1 MNHRV
6 VSLGFLTFVFVGL
19 IMLFTGGLPA
29 HAATFTV
36 NLTPDAND
44 VIPGD
49 GACDSDIGTLGDQ
62 CTLRAAIQEANVL
75 AGVDVISVP
84 VGTYSVSLGSL
95 NVLSDTLISG
105 VLSTTTIVDGSGNST
120 NGVFLVS
127 VPSNLTPTVTISNLT
142 IRNGSY
148 FFDGGGVRN
157 EGGNLTLSDTRVIS
171 NSTSN
176 GSGGGIANS
185 GTMTV
190 TSSSILSNT
199 ADPGGDYGGGI
210 YNTGTLTLINSVV
223 SNNREFDPAAG
234 GGGIYNTSSGTLI
247 LTNTMMLSN
256 TAAYNGGGI
265 YNFGLLTMTG
275 SSVLSNTSSTYG
287 GGLFTPGAATIASS
301 TFGNNSAL
309 ASGGIYAISS
319 LVLTNTIV
327 ISNTAQDS
335 AGGLSTVS
343 VATITNSSILDN
355 VAGISGTVKSGGGIS
370 FSGVLSLVGSVVKG
384 NRTTNYGGGIYA
396 ASSGSLVISGTTV
409 SNNSAI
415 NVITP
420 SESLGGGLF
429 VNSIPVT
436 FTNSTLS
443 GNTSSGEGGGIY
455 HYNAA
460 LNLVNST
467 VSGNTANGSGGGI
480 NFFNPSGGNTPTA
493 TLNNVTITN
502 NEADNDHNSSGDGG
516 GFYSFGY
523 GTVNVKNSI
532 LAGNLGPS
540 TSPDGYNTFNSPFVS
555 LGYNLIGVITGTDG
569 FTATGDITNTAPLL
583 SPLQNNGGSTFTH
596 ALLVSSPARDH
607 GNPAGCTD
615 HLGNL
620 LTTDQRGSARPIGP
634 RCDIGAYEGL
644 FIFLPLIRR

>member
-6 VSLGFLTFVFVGL
+6 VSLGFLTFLFVCL
-19 IMLFTGGLPA
+19 AVIFTGGLPA

-36 NLTPDAND
+36 NLPTDAGD
-44 VIPGD
+44 LIAGD
-49 GACDSDIGTLGDQ
+49 GVCDSDLGTGGDQ
-62 CTLRAAIQEANVL
+62 CTLRAAIQEANAL
-75 AGVDVISVP
+75 GGSDVISVP
-84 VGTYSVSLGSL
+84 VGTYTLSLGSL
-95 NVLSDTLISG
+95 NVLSDTLING
-105 VLSTTTIVDGSGNST
+105 VLSSTTIVDGG
-120 NGVFLVS
+120 GLDGIFLIS
-127 VPSNLTPTVTISNLT
+127 VPSNVTPTVTLSNLT

-157 EGGNLTLSDTRVIS
+157 EGGNVTLSDTRVIT
-171 NSTSN
+171 NSTFSN
-176 GSGGGIANS
+176 GGGIANT

-190 TSSSILSNT
+190 THSSIISNT
-199 ADPGGDYGGGI
+199 TDDYGGGI
-210 YNTGTLTLINSVV
+210 YNTGRLTLINSEV
-223 SNNREFDPAAG
+223 SHNTEFDSFGG
-234 GGGIYNTSSGTLI
+234 GGGIYNTASGVLI
-247 LTNTMMLSN
+247 LTNTMILSN

-265 YNFGLLTMTG
+265 YNFGVLTMTG
-275 SSVLSNTSSTYG
+275 SSVMSNTSLSYG

-301 TFGNNSAL
+301 TFRNNSAV

-319 LVLTNTIV
+319 LNITNTTI

-355 VAGISGTVKSGGGIS
+355 VAGISGTLKSGGGIS
-370 FSGVLSLVGSVVKG
+370 LGGKLTLVSSVVQG
-384 NRTTNYGGGIYA
+384 NQAYNYGGGIYA
-396 ASSGSLVISGTTV
+396 ASSGSLTISNTTV

-420 SESLGGGLF
+420 SESLGGGIF

-443 GNTSSGEGGGIY
+443 GNTSSGDGGGIY
-455 HYNAA
+455 HFNAA

-480 NFFNPSGGNTPTA
+480 NFFNPSPVNTPTA

-502 NEADNDHNSSGDGG
+502 NEADNDGDFSGDGG
-516 GFYSFGY
+516 GFFNFGY
-523 GTVNVKNSI
+523 GTVKVKNSI

-555 LGYNLIGVITGTDG
+555 LGYNLVGITGTTG
-569 FTATGDITNTAPLL
+569 FTATGDITNITPLL
-583 SPLQNNGGSTFTH
+583 GPLQDNGGPTFTH
-596 ALLVSSPARDH
+596 ALLPGSPAWDH

-615 HLGNL
+615 HLGNPL
-620 LTTDQRGSARPIGP
+620 IKDQRGVARPLGP
-634 RCDIGAYEGL
+634 RCDIGAYESL
-644 FIFLPLIRR
+644 YFFFLPIMGR

>member
-1 MNHRV
+1 MKHRF
-6 VSLGFLTFVFVGL
+6 VSLGFLVFLFVGL
-19 IMLFTGGLPA
+19 VVLFTGGLPA

-36 NLTPDAND
+36 NLTTDAGD
-44 VIPGD
+44 LIAGD
-49 GACDSDIGTLGDQ
+49 GACDSSPTAGDQ

-75 AGVDVISVP
+75 AGADVISVP
-84 VGTYSVSLGSL
+84 VGTYILTATLGSL
-95 NVLSDTLISG
+95 NVTSDVLING
-105 VLSTTTIVDGSGNST
+105 VLSTTTIVDGSDNSP

-127 VPSNLTPTVTISNLT
+127 VSGVTPTVTLSNLT
-142 IRNGSY
+142 IRNGSDA
-148 FFDGGGVRN
+148 FDGGGVRN
-157 EGGNLTLSDTRVIS
+157 EGGNLALSDTRVIT
-171 NSTSN
+171 NSTFGN
-176 GSGGGIANS
+176 GGGIANT

-190 TSSSILSNT
+190 THSSILSNT
-199 ADPGGDYGGGI
+199 ATPGGDYGGGI
-210 YNTGTLTLINSVV
+210 YNTGRLTLINSEV
-223 SNNREFDPAAG
+223 SNNTEFDPAAG
-234 GGGIYNTSSGTLI
+234 GGGIYNTASGALI
-247 LTNTMMLSN
+247 LTNTLIVSN

-265 YNFGLLTMTG
+265 YNFGALTMTG
-275 SSVLSNTSSTYG
+275 SSVVSNTSSTYG

-301 TFGNNSAL
+301 TFRNNSAL

-335 AGGLSTVS
+335 AGGLSAVS

-355 VAGISGTVKSGGGIS
+355 VAGISGTVKAGGGIS

-384 NRTTNYGGGIYA
+384 NRTSNYGGGIYA
-396 ASSGSLVISGTTV
+396 ASSGSLTISNTTV

-420 SESLGGGLF
+420 SESLGGGMF

-480 NFFNPSGGNTPTA
+480 NFFNPSPSNTPTA
-493 TLNNVTITN
+493 SLNNVTITN
-502 NEADNDHNSSGDGG
+502 NRADNDGDFSGDGG

-523 GTVNVKNSI
+523 GTVKAKNSI
-532 LAGNLGPS
+532 LAGNLGPI
-540 TSPDGYNTFNSPFVS
+540 TSPDGYGSFEFTS
-555 LGYNLIGVITGTDG
+555 LGYNLVGITGTTG

-583 SPLQNNGGSTFTH
+583 GPLQNNGGSTLTH
-596 ALLVSSPARDH
+596 ALLTGSPAIGG

-615 HLGNL
+615 QNGNP
-620 LTTDQRGSARPIGP
+620 LTTDQRGIARPSGA
-634 RCDIGAYEGL
+634 RCDIGAVENVVY
-644 FIFLPLIRR
+644 IFLAVVRR